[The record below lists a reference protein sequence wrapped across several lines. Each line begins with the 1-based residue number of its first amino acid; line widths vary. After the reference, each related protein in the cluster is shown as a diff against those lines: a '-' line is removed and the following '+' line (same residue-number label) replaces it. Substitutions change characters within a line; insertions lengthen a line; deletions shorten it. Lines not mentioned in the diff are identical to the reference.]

1 MHGLFQSLRD
11 LYRKPHGFVRRERAL
26 KGFSVNLLHYQIV
39 WTDIVELAD
48 VWMAQC
54 GDGTGFAAESLPVL
68 ALQACDGNRAV
79 NAGVECLPDLAH
91 AASAEGGE

>member
-1 MHGLFQSLRD
+1 MC
-11 LYRKPHGFVRRERAL
+11 
-26 KGFSVNLLHYQIV
+26 
-39 WTDIVELAD
+39 